1 MENICLTLNFSRYP
15 LKNYVK
21 TAEESGSR
29 KLCRKVLENLAG
41 FLDFKRAHHK
51 PLREAENTRMI
62 FIRKKKRKRRKEG
75 TRDGKREGGREG
87 RKKKGKEEWR
97 KEGT

>member
-1 MENICLTLNFSRYP
+1 MENICLTLDFSRYP
-15 LKNYVK
+15 FKNYVK

-41 FLDFKRAHHK
+41 FLDFKTAHHK

-75 TRDGKREGGREG
+75 RKEGGREG
-87 RKKKGKEEWR
+87 RRGKRNGGR
-97 KEGT
+97 KEPESGSG